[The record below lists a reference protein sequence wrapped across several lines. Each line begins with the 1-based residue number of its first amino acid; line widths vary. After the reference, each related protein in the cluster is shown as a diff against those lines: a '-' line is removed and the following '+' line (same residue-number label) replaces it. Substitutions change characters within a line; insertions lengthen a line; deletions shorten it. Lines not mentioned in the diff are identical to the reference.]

1 MFVSWICNSWVDA
14 SVNIQHLA
22 AGYDQEAAAV
32 LMARVAM
39 HRAETDDGPDVLR
52 WLDRMLIRLVRSV
65 VTYSLKIKNSQAR
78 FTSLGVTI
86 MQFVSCVAVPEVRRL
101 SQG

>member
-1 MFVSWICNSWVDA
+1 MIDLFACSWVDA

-52 WLDRMLIRLVRSV
+52 WLDRMLIRLVNLSLLTLAWLFFYV
-65 VTYSLKIKNSQAR
+65 YLKIHSFAP
-78 FTSLGVTI
+78 FLTV
-86 MQFVSCVAVPEVRRL
+86 
-101 SQG
+101 